1 MHMYSVS
8 RTAYL
13 LAWLQVNVYRGLSAD
28 VDVQR
33 RQRAVHVSILPT
45 YDCLKCLWP
54 RCGYVAMVTVLSSTH
69 YFTRSIRT
77 YPTWLITKAQFGLPR

>member
-13 LAWLQVNVYRGLSAD
+13 LDWLQVNVYRGLSAD

-33 RQRAVHVSILPT
+33 RQRAVHVPILRRSKMLVAKVRLG
-45 YDCLKCLWP
+45 CH
-54 RCGYVAMVTVLSSTH
+54 GYGIELHPLLCTL
-69 YFTRSIRT
+69 YIRAD
-77 YPTWLITKAQFGLPR
+77 LAAL

>member
-33 RQRAVHVSILPT
+33 RQRAVHVSILRRSKM
-45 YDCLKCLWP
+45 LVAKVRL
-54 RCGYVAMVTVLSSTH
+54 RCHGYRIELHPLLCTLCN
-69 YFTRSIRT
+69 
-77 YPTWLITKAQFGLPR
+77 KQNK